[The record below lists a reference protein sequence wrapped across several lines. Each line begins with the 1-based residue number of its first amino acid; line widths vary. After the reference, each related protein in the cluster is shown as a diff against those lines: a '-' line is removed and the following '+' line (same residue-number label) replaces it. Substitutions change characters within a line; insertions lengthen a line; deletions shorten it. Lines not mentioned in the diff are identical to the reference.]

1 MTPNL
6 TPCSCLE
13 NKGLDLTRVVVRLE
27 GNSRALAG
35 YLGERITWVPTLI
48 LDPRD
53 VREGG
58 CHASRL

>member
-35 YLGERITWVPTLI
+35 YLGERIT
-48 LDPRD
+48 
-53 VREGG
+53 
-58 CHASRL
+58 